1 MWNAEY
7 RISLMR
13 NFDLSLDNTK
23 SPEGLEEHGISELN
37 GEETE
42 GRGGEHRHDRGLEEL
57 ENMNM
62 ESLGNLSPQVL
73 SYIQRLES
81 ELSSVKQVRKLFQ
94 LPL

>member
-13 NFDLSLDNTK
+13 NFDLSLDNTRT
-23 SPEGLEEHGISELN
+23 PEGLEEHGIWELS

-42 GRGGEHRHDRGLEEL
+42 GRGGGENRHDRGLEEL

-73 SYIQRLES
+73 CYIQRLES
-81 ELSSVKQVRKLFQ
+81 ELSSVKQVRKLF
-94 LPL
+94 